1 VTYVTS
7 GAGGSAQGRRADGP
21 NLAAVAT
28 QSSAPELALY
38 RKHRPAGFEDLVGQ
52 PAVVEGLSAALRTG
66 RIAHAYLFSGPRG
79 TGKTSAARILAR
91 CLNCETN
98 GPRPDPC
105 GRCGACRS
113 IADGTSF
120 DVVEMDAAS
129 NRGIEQI
136 RELRNQVAVP
146 PAYMRK
152 KVYIIDEV
160 HMVTAEG
167 FNALLKTLEEPPD
180 YAVFILAT
188 TDPSKVPATILS
200 RCQRYDFRRMQ
211 PDTIADRLADISKR
225 EGIKIG
231 QAALQRLAFLADGA
245 LRDALVL
252 LEQARGFADGAT
264 IDESTLD
271 RAFGESHRDIIG
283 RLTDA
288 TVHGDA
294 AAALATVADAV
305 GAGVDPVWLAKELLR
320 RFRLVMLAQNSP
332 ATLALETPPDDAER
346 VVELASRLDRAKV
359 LQALK
364 HLSESVAQR
373 YSTQPRIDLELALVR
388 IIVPSDDLSLG
399 QLSDRLRILEERAGA
414 NVRNPGGPP
423 AEQSRPPAKKRGDV
437 KSSPASTLTAS
448 KLEGLWP
455 MVLSE
460 VRASSMQLFGILQK
474 SSIVEAS
481 DDEVTL
487 GAQNK
492 FAKDHATDPPLLK
505 IIGDAIAKH
514 AGVAPRIR
522 FVVGA
527 AIVSAPAA
535 DPFATASALDLI

>member
-1 VTYVTS
+1 
-7 GAGGSAQGRRADGP
+7 
-21 NLAAVAT
+21 VAT
-28 QSSAPELALY
+28 QTPVPALSLY
-38 RKHRPAGFEDLVGQ
+38 RKHRPAQFDDLVGQ
-52 PAVVEGLSAALRTG
+52 PAVVEGLTAVLRSR

-79 TGKTSAARILAR
+79 TGKTSVARILAK
-91 CLNCETN
+91 CLNCQRG

-105 GRCGACRS
+105 GKCDSCVAIGE
-113 IADGTSF
+113 GTSF
-120 DVVEMDAAS
+120 DVIEIDGAS
-129 NRGIEQI
+129 NNSVDDV
-136 RELRNQVAVP
+136 RELRE
-146 PAYMRK
+146 
-152 KVYIIDEV
+152 KVNYAPTTSRYKIYIIDEV
-160 HMVTAEG
+160 HMLSPGA
-167 FNALLKTLEEPPD
+167 FNALLKTLEEPPEF
-180 YAVFILAT
+180 AVFILAT
-188 TDPSKVPATILS
+188 TEQHKVPATILS

-211 PDTIADRLADISKR
+211 PQTIAARLSDIAKR
-225 EGIKIG
+225 EGIKVG
-231 QAALQRLAFLADGA
+231 ETALQRLAFLADGA

-264 IDESTLD
+264 IDEAALD
-271 RAFGESHRDIIG
+271 RAFGESHRDVIG

-288 TVHGDA
+288 TVQGDA
-294 AAALATVADAV
+294 PAALATVSDAI

-346 VVELASRLDRAKV
+346 VLELASRLDRTKV

-364 HLSESVAQR
+364 HLSDSVAQR

-388 IIVPSDDLSLG
+388 IIVPSDELSMS
-399 QLSDRLRILEERAGA
+399 QFSDRLRLLEERARS
-414 NVRNPGGPP
+414 NSGGPASP
-423 AEQSRPPAKKRGDV
+423 PVDQGRPPAKKRGEA
-437 KSSPASTLTAS
+437 KSASSTLTAV

-460 VRASSMQLFGILQK
+460 VRTSSMQLFGILQK

-481 DDEVTL
+481 NDEVIL

-514 AGVAPRIR
+514 TGVTPLVRI
-522 FVVGA
+522 VVA
-527 AIVSAPAA
+527 AALATSPPA
-535 DPFATASALDLI
+535 DPFASASALDLI